1 MEQEVD
7 TNITQLNLGTS
18 SISAAATPQEVRRPP
33 SRAKRF
39 TVALLLGLIVPGL
52 GQIYARRPLRG
63 VAIALTLAAATILLV
78 ETRLLLRFLGLL
90 CSFMII
96 VLWRLW
102 IEVDGAHLA
111 SKEITAAASDMNWKT
126 AIAAFAIIFPFVV
139 YPMPDYLTNRLT
151 GYFRAFRIP
160 SGSMC
165 PTLCNGDHFVA
176 EMDSYR
182 KRNPERDDLI
192 LFKSNQFGQLL
203 VKRVIGVAGDTV
215 ARGPSNAILVNNVPV
230 AFPIPCGE
238 NEAFDK
244 RAPEGPPFETVKVPE
259 GSLFVIGDNLD
270 NSYDS
275 RFFGVIPLDEV
286 RGKPKFIYWSHNRSR
301 IGCSLR

>member
-1 MEQEVD
+1 M
-7 TNITQLNLGTS
+7 TQLNLGAS
-18 SISAAATPQEVRRPP
+18 SISAAATAQETKRPP
-33 SRAKRF
+33 SRAKRS
-39 TVALLLGLIVPGL
+39 TVALLLGLVVPGL
-52 GQIYARRPLRG
+52 GQIYARRPWRG
-63 VAIALTLAAATILLV
+63 VAIALTLAAATTLLV
-78 ETRLLLRFLGLL
+78 ETRLFLRFLGLV
-90 CSFMII
+90 CSFMIL

-102 IEVDGAHLA
+102 IGVDGARLA
-111 SKEITAAASDMNWKT
+111 SKENTAAASHVNWKT
-126 AIAAFAIIFPFVV
+126 SIAAFAIIFLFVV

-160 SGSMC
+160 SASMC
-165 PTLCNGDHFVA
+165 PTLCNGEHFVA

-182 KRNPERDDLI
+182 KRNPDRGDLI

-215 ARGPSNAILVNNVPV
+215 ARGPSNTILVNNVPA

-238 NEAFDK
+238 NESFNK
-244 RAPEGPPFETVKVPE
+244 LAPEGPPFETVKVSK

-270 NSYDS
+270 DSYDS
-275 RFFGVIPLDEV
+275 RFFGVILLDEV

-301 IGCSLR
+301 IGCNLR